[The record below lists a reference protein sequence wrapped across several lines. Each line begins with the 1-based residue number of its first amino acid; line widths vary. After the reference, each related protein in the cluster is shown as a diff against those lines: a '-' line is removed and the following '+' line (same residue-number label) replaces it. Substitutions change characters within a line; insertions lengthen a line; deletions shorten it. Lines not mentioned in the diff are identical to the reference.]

1 MTDYHPPSSIKSL
14 SVLASNDPV
23 ESMKKSWASQPA
35 HAELAKTSHVNRWE
49 SEPLEMLKKKPIE
62 EQVVHALRTIYDPE
76 LPVNIYDLGLIYDIQ
91 IDEKN
96 DVKVTMTLTAPGCPV
111 AGTLPPE
118 VERKIKS
125 VPGVSGARVNL
136 VWQPAWS
143 REMMSESAQLELG
156 L

>member
-1 MTDYHPPSSIKSL
+1 MTDYHPPTSFKSL

-35 HAELAKTSHVNRWE
+35 HAELAKVSHVNRWE
-49 SEPLEMLKKKPIE
+49 SEPLETLKKPAIE
-62 EQVVHALRTIYDPE
+62 EQIVHALRTVYDPE
-76 LPVNIYDLGLIYDIQ
+76 LPVNIYDLGLIYDIV
-91 IDEKN
+91 INETN

-118 VERKIKS
+118 VEKKIKS
-125 VPGVSGARVNL
+125 VPGVSSAKVDL
-136 VWQPAWS
+136 VWQPAWT